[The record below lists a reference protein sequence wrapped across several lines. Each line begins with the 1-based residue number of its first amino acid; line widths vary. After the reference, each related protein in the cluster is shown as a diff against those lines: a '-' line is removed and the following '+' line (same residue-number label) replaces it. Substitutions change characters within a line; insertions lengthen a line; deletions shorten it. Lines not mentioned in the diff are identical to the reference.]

1 MYTGLLHTHKL
12 VVSIFLAIYFI
23 KMVLLLINKKTQ
35 LDQFRKWTKIPEIIV
50 SVLFLLTGVWMLVLK
65 PSLNYIQIIKLAAV
79 VAAIPCGVIGFSR
92 YNKLLGTLSFVFIIG
107 AYGLAEMGK
116 KFIPK
121 ASLDPDVI
129 IDPEAQEYNQLRHGE
144 ELYISYCSGC
154 HGKDGKLM
162 LQKATDLSTTEM
174 GRNEMI
180 KIIHNGKGVMPAF
193 QKVLTPE
200 ETEAVVAYVETLRA
214 D

>member
-12 VVSIFLAIYFI
+12 VVSVFLAIYFI
-23 KMVLLLINKKTQ
+23 KLILLLINKKDQ
-35 LDQFRKWTKIPEIIV
+35 LDQFRKGIKIPEIIV

-65 PSLNYIQIIKLAAV
+65 PGLNYIQIIKLTAV

-92 YNKLLGTLSFVFIIG
+92 YNKVLGTLSFVFIVG

-121 ASLDPDVI
+121 ASLDPTII
-129 IDPEAQEYNQLRHGE
+129 IDSEAKDYNQLKHGE
-144 ELYISYCSGC
+144 ELYLSYCSSC
-154 HGKDGKLM
+154 HGKDGKLR
-162 LQKATDLSTTEM
+162 LQNASDLSTIAMNRSEM
-174 GRNEMI
+174 MEV
-180 KIIHNGKGVMPAF
+180 IHNGKGVMPAF
-193 QKVLTPE
+193 RKVLTPE
-200 ETEAVVAYVETLRA
+200 EMEAIVVYVETLRA